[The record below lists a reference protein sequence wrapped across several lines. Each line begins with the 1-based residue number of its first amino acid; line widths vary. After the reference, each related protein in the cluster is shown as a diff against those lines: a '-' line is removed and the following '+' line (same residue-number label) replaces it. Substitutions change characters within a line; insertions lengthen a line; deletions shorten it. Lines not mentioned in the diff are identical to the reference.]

1 VKLQYRIASLLLAST
16 LLTACGDTLA
26 PRIRPGTLPDT
37 APSTGGPPARTALI
51 WYTVDPRVITL
62 GSTDTV
68 RITARVSGSAGIR
81 ATLRNGQTMTLRLNN
96 TVYEGAFSVPSL
108 LAQYRVGDHHHV
120 GMQLIVDGESTST
133 SVSLNIKDAAIPS
146 ATVQAIDENAQVTNR
161 VINFRNDSTSLGTV
175 VAPALIRELYRHFFD
190 DYDFIAI
197 IDSRRAP
204 RFRSYQGVR
213 NAINGIGLV
222 RYDLG
227 PTYGSANRLQG
238 LISYPNDDQF
248 DLAETSNIHEIAHRW
263 MNFTRGT
270 DLEGGAPHWPLSDLA
285 YGLMG
290 RHDPPSNQG
299 LDFPY
304 RLGEASGGY
313 RAERIERATEFNDLE
328 LYLMGLVSADAVRP
342 HIVFQDR
349 AQAVQANAVLQG
361 PVDTVRITDIIAK
374 NGARSPSSAG
384 SQRSFRLATV
394 ILSRGRLLTRD
405 EMSFFDYMA
414 ARGESENILLYSQGF
429 NRGETKP
436 FYLATG
442 QRARLVTTIR

>member
-1 VKLQYRIASLLLAST
+1 VTLQYRNVWPLVAFMLLP
-16 LLTACGDTLA
+16 ACGDTLA

-37 APSTGGPPARTALI
+37 TPTIGGPPARTALI
-51 WYTVDPRVITL
+51 WYTLDPRVITL
-62 GSTDTV
+62 GSTDSV
-68 RITARVSGSAGIR
+68 RISARVTGSPGIS
-81 ATLRNGQTMTLRLNN
+81 ATLRNGQTIPLRLNN
-96 TVYEGAFSVPSL
+96 TTYEGAFSVTAL
-108 LAQYRVGDHHHV
+108 LAQYRPGDHHHV
-120 GMQLIVDGESTST
+120 GLQLNVDGETT
-133 SVSLNIKDAAIPS
+133 TTTVSLNIKDAVVPN
-146 ATVQAIDENAQVTNR
+146 ATVRAINESAQVTDH
-161 VINFRNDSTSLGTV
+161 VINFRNDTTSLGTV
-175 VAPALIRELYRHFFD
+175 VAPALIREVYRHFFD

-204 RFRSYQGVR
+204 RFRGYQGVR

-227 PTYGSANRLQG
+227 PTFGSANRLQG

-248 DLAETSNIHEIAHRW
+248 DLAETSSIHEIAHRW

-304 RLGEASGGY
+304 RLVTVNGGF

-328 LYLMGLVSADAVRP
+328 LYLMGLVPADAVRP
-342 HIVFQDR
+342 HIVFHDR
-349 AQAVQANAVLQG
+349 SLTVQANAILPG
-361 PVDTVRITDIIAK
+361 PVDTVRIADIIEK
-374 NGARSPSSAG
+374 NGNRSPSSANA
-384 SQRSFRLATV
+384 QRTFRIATV

-436 FYLATG
+436 FHIATG